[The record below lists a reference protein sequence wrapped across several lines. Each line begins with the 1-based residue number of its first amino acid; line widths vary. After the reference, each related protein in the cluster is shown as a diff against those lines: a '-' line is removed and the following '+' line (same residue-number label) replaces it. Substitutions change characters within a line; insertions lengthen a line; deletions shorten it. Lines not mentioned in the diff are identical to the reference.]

1 MINNKDIDEA
11 RNAWGDG
18 IISIS
23 KTYEEEGIEEAIIV
37 ARKDF
42 TRFVCFRT
50 WPYII

>member
-1 MINNKDIDEA
+1 MINNKDMDDA

-23 KTYEEEGIEEAIIV
+23 KTYEEKGIEEANSS
-37 ARKDF
+37 KENF

-50 WPYII
+50 WPNII